1 MVRETKRRR
10 DRRYLCDSN
19 APYNSK
25 HIDGS
30 VELMGCDIGLFFGVW
45 GNNLYRSM
53 WIPSW
58 NIPFC

>member
-30 VELMGCDIGLFFGVW
+30 VELMGCDIGLFVG
-45 GNNLYRSM
+45 GLGE
-53 WIPSW
+53 
-58 NIPFC
+58 